1 MKYIRLKNLIIFLL
15 VFSLLQSEDV
25 HNSEHLKTTI
35 WFEKIGS
42 SHIAIPLPVP
52 VLPITIPI
60 LIPNN
65 LFDHASKTIST
76 GDVIIIQ
83 KKNNLFSDSGIFEYY
98 DTQRELLVLKNNSI
112 QNAISV
118 HDITSI
124 RLKRDGTYRAIIP
137 GALLGLISGLF
148 IGGIYNN
155 SSDETLPTQIIFTNT
170 IVGGLIG
177 SLITIPKSRNI
188 IRFNHS
194 KYEYRVVYDE

>member
-25 HNSEHLKTTI
+25 YNSAHLKTTI

-65 LFDHASKTIST
+65 LFNHASKTIST

-83 KKNNLFSDSGIFEYY
+83 KKNNL
-98 DTQRELLVLKNNSI
+98 
-112 QNAISV
+112 
-118 HDITSI
+118 
-124 RLKRDGTYRAIIP
+124 
-137 GALLGLISGLF
+137 
-148 IGGIYNN
+148 
-155 SSDETLPTQIIFTNT
+155 
-170 IVGGLIG
+170 
-177 SLITIPKSRNI
+177 
-188 IRFNHS
+188 
-194 KYEYRVVYDE
+194 

>member
-15 VFSLLQSEDV
+15 VFSLLQSEDA
-25 HNSEHLKTTI
+25 HHSEHLKTTI
-35 WFEKIGS
+35 SFEKIGS

-65 LFDHASKTIST
+65 LFNHASKAIST

-83 KKNNLFSDSGIFEYY
+83 KKNNLFSDSGTFEYY
-98 DTQRELLVLKNNSI
+98 DIQRELLVLKNNSI

-137 GALLGLISGLF
+137 GALLGLVSGLF

-155 SSDETLPTQIIFTNT
+155 SGDETLATQIIFTNT
-170 IVGGLIG
+170 IAGGLIG

-188 IRFNHS
+188 IRFNHG